1 MKCFRTRGFTLAYN
15 CYLCPDFAMNNIS
28 IKNTTYHFNAKPALL
43 CLLLSFFLLTD
54 CTVKKS
60 IQALVYGNNPI
71 ENTNP
76 NAKRQLVV
84 SSLTCSTPAPSILDE
99 VDLRTT
105 QFAKPV
111 LPLIPILLSPIPAFS
126 FQDQYYTPSSY
137 FSKAA
142 FLQADTPIYL
152 RNRILL
158 I

>member
-1 MKCFRTRGFTLAYN
+1 
-15 CYLCPDFAMNNIS
+15 MNNMS
-28 IKNTTYHFNAKPALL
+28 IKNPTHHFKAKPALL

-60 IQALVYGNNPI
+60 IRALVDGNNSI

-84 SSLTCSTPAPSILDE
+84 NSQTCLTSAPSILDE
-99 VDLRTT
+99 VDLRIT
-105 QFAKPV
+105 QSAKPV
-111 LPLIPILLSPIPAFS
+111 LPVSQVLISHIPAFS
-126 FQDQYYTPSSY
+126 FQDYNSKIPSFY

-142 FLQADTPIYL
+142 FLQAGTPLYL

>member
-1 MKCFRTRGFTLAYN
+1 
-15 CYLCPDFAMNNIS
+15 MNNMS
-28 IKNTTYHFNAKPALL
+28 INNPTNHFKAKPALL

-60 IQALVYGNNPI
+60 IHAFVDGNNST

-84 SSLTCSTPAPSILDE
+84 SSQTCLTLSPSILDE
-99 VDLRTT
+99 VDLRNT
-105 QFAKPV
+105 QFANPE
-111 LPLIPILLSPIPAFS
+111 LPLIPILLSLIPAFS
-126 FQDQYYTPSSY
+126 FQDQYYTPSPY
-137 FSKAA
+137 YSKAA
-142 FLQADTPIYL
+142 FLQAGTPLYL

>member
-1 MKCFRTRGFTLAYN
+1 
-15 CYLCPDFAMNNIS
+15 MNNMP
-28 IKNTTYHFNAKPALL
+28 IKKATYYFNAKPALL

-60 IQALVYGNNPI
+60 IQALVDGNNSI

-84 SSLTCSTPAPSILDE
+84 SSQTCLTSAPSILDE
-99 VDLRTT
+99 VDLRIT

-111 LPLIPILLSPIPAFS
+111 LPLIPILLSHIPAFS
-126 FQDQYYTPSSY
+126 YQSQYYIHSPY
-137 FSKAA
+137 FSKSA
-142 FLQADTPIYL
+142 FLQAGTPLYL

>member
-1 MKCFRTRGFTLAYN
+1 
-15 CYLCPDFAMNNIS
+15 MNNMP
-28 IKNTTYHFNAKPALL
+28 IKNPTHHFKAKPALL

-60 IQALVYGNNPI
+60 IRALVDGNNSI

-84 SSLTCSTPAPSILDE
+84 SSQTCLTSAPSILDD
-99 VDLRTT
+99 VDLRIT
-105 QFAKPV
+105 QLAKPV
-111 LPLIPILLSPIPAFS
+111 LPLIPILLSHIPAFS
-126 FQDQYYTPSSY
+126 FQNQYHTPSLY

-142 FLQADTPIYL
+142 FLQAGTPLYL

>member
-1 MKCFRTRGFTLAYN
+1 M
-15 CYLCPDFAMNNIS
+15 S
-28 IKNTTYHFNAKPALL
+28 IKKAAYHFNAKPALL

-60 IQALVYGNNPI
+60 IQALVDGNKPI

-84 SSLTCSTPAPSILDE
+84 SSLTCSTPAPSISDE
-99 VDLRTT
+99 VDLRIT

-111 LPLIPILLSPIPAFS
+111 LPLIPILLSHIPAFS
-126 FQDQYYTPSSY
+126 FPYQYYTASPY
-137 FSKAA
+137 FSTAA
-142 FLQADTPIYL
+142 LLQAGPPLYL

>member
-1 MKCFRTRGFTLAYN
+1 MKQAKNPQFIIII
-15 CYLCPDFAMNNIS
+15 FARIINMNNMS
-28 IKNTTYHFNAKPALL
+28 IKKAPYHFNAKPALL
-43 CLLLSFFLLTD
+43 CLLLSFFLLTN

-60 IQALVYGNNPI
+60 IQALVGGNNPI

-76 NAKRQLVV
+76 NVKGQLVV
-84 SSLTCSTPAPSILDE
+84 SLLTCSTPVPSILDE
-99 VDLRTT
+99 VDLRIT

-111 LPLIPILLSPIPAFS
+111 LPLIPILLSHIPAFS
-126 FQDQYYTPSSY
+126 IQDYNSKIPSSY
-137 FSKAA
+137 FLKAA

>member
-1 MKCFRTRGFTLAYN
+1 M
-15 CYLCPDFAMNNIS
+15 P
-28 IKNTTYHFNAKPALL
+28 IKKATYHFNAKPALL

-60 IQALVYGNNPI
+60 IQALVDGNNSI

-84 SSLTCSTPAPSILDE
+84 SSQTCLNLAPSILDE
-99 VDLRTT
+99 VDLQIT

-111 LPLIPILLSPIPAFS
+111 LPLIPILLSHIPAFS
-126 FQDQYYTPSSY
+126 FQNQYYTPTSY
-137 FSKAA
+137 FSRAA
-142 FLQADTPIYL
+142 FLQTGTPLYL

>member
-1 MKCFRTRGFTLAYN
+1 M
-15 CYLCPDFAMNNIS
+15 P
-28 IKNTTYHFNAKPALL
+28 IKKATYHFNAKPALL

-60 IQALVYGNNPI
+60 IQALVDGNNSI

-76 NAKRQLVV
+76 NAKRQLLV
-84 SSLTCSTPAPSILDE
+84 SSQTCLTSAPSILDE
-99 VDLRTT
+99 VDLRIT

-111 LPLIPILLSPIPAFS
+111 LPLIPILLSRIQAFS
-126 FQDQYYTPSSY
+126 FQYQYYTSSPY

-142 FLQADTPIYL
+142 FLQAGTPLYL

>member
-1 MKCFRTRGFTLAYN
+1 M
-15 CYLCPDFAMNNIS
+15 S
-28 IKNTTYHFNAKPALL
+28 IKKATYHFNAKPALL

-60 IQALVYGNNPI
+60 IQALVDGNNSI

-84 SSLTCSTPAPSILDE
+84 SSQTCSTPAPSISDE
-99 VDLRTT
+99 LDLRIT
-105 QFAKPV
+105 QSAKPV
-111 LPLIPILLSPIPAFS
+111 LPLLPILISCIPAFS
-126 FQDQYYTPSSY
+126 FQDQYSKSPLSY

-142 FLQADTPIYL
+142 FLQAGPPLYL